1 MFGLEKRQRERLRAE
16 PFPSEW
22 LLVLERNAP
31 FYRRLPGP
39 DQRELKGH
47 IRVIVA
53 EKNFEG
59 CGGLEMT
66 DEIRVTIAA
75 HAALLLLHRDTDYY
89 PKLRSIVV
97 YPAAFVVNHTEV
109 VEEGGFTVEGPE
121 ARLGES
127 WHHGAVVLSWD
138 DVSAGARNFHD
149 GYNVVLHEFAHQLDQ
164 EDGSVDGVPP
174 LDDSSGYRI
183 WKRLLEDEYRELR
196 EAVALGEST
205 MLDQYGATHP
215 AEFFAVAT
223 EAFFEKPV
231 QLSATHP
238 ALYEELK
245 KFYRQ
250 DPRQWLGYAWAR

>member
-1 MFGLEKRQRERLRAE
+1 MFGLEKRHRERLRAE
-16 PFPSEW
+16 PLPPEW
-22 LLVLERNAP
+22 LVVLERNAP
-31 FYRRLPGP
+31 FYRRLPET
-39 DQRELKGH
+39 DQRELQGH
-47 IRVIVA
+47 IQVLVA

-75 HAALLLLHRDTDYY
+75 HAALLLLHRNTDYY

-109 VEEGGFTVEGPE
+109 VEEGGYTVEGPE

-138 DVSAGARNFHD
+138 DVRAGARNFHD

-164 EDGSVDGVPP
+164 EGGSVDGVPD
-174 LDDSSGYRI
+174 LDDGAWYRT
-183 WKRLLEDEYRELR
+183 WKRLLDDEYHELR
-196 EAVALGEST
+196 KAVALGEPT

-250 DPRQWLGYAWAR
+250 DPLQWLGYASAT

>member
-1 MFGLEKRQRERLRAE
+1 MFGLEKRSRERMRAE
-16 PFPSEW
+16 AFPSEW

-31 FYRRLPGP
+31 FYQRLPPP
-39 DQRELKGH
+39 DQRELQGH

-109 VEEGGFTVEGPE
+109 VEEGGYTVEGPE

-138 DVSAGARNFHD
+138 DVRSGARNFHD

-164 EDGSVDGVPP
+164 EGGSVNGVPE
-174 LDDSSGYRI
+174 LDDSSWYRT

-196 EAVALGEST
+196 KAVALGEPT

-223 EAFFEKPV
+223 EAFFEKPA

-250 DPRQWLGYAWAR
+250 DPRQWLGYSS